1 LKKTKESMLC
11 NVFVLVTLLAAIGHA
26 QVTSS
31 GIIAIR
37 ASWLLDGIHDRP
49 IANAVVLVR
58 GERIAQVG
66 TNLPIPQDALII
78 DLGNRTLLPGI
89 IDCHTHL
96 LQNFDPALPGGEEL
110 NMLQTVAT
118 MSTAKRALLGAAM
131 AREDLNS
138 GITTVRDLGNSG
150 LNGDVALRDAI
161 ASNWVQGPR
170 MLVSTRAL
178 APAGGQFGETADGR
192 YSTLDTA
199 AQGLIAQ
206 EYVVIGSVD
215 DAHRAVRQAF
225 YDGADL
231 IKVIVSEGPRTLSPE
246 EMRAIV
252 EDAHRVHRKVAAH
265 AIGDDA
271 TRLAAEA
278 GVDSIEHAYT
288 MTDDVLKMMAAKHI
302 FLVPTDGPEQEYIE
316 LLSGGL
322 PKASANEVLAR
333 AHRAVERRSDRLKRA
348 IAFRVP
354 IAAGSD
360 MYWNLN
366 GHTRGENSVATLGAY
381 ADEGMS
387 AGEIIRAATSNA
399 AELLGRD
406 DIGSLEAGR
415 FADMIAVSGNPLSD
429 ASTLEHVTFV
439 MKGGVVIRNQE
450 K

>member
-1 LKKTKESMLC
+1 MRRYVFMLSML
-11 NVFVLVTLLAAIGHA
+11 LGAIGHA
-26 QVTSS
+26 QETSS
-31 GIIAIR
+31 QIIAIR
-37 ASWLLDGIHDRP
+37 ASWLLDGMHDQLIP
-49 IANAVVLVR
+49 NPVVLVR
-58 GERIAQVG
+58 GERITAVG
-66 TNLPIPQDALII
+66 TNLPIPHDAHII

-96 LQNFDPALPGGEEL
+96 LQNLDPLLPGGEEQ
-110 NMLQTVAT
+110 NILQTVAT
-118 MSTAKRALLGAAM
+118 MSTAKRALLGVAM

-138 GITTVRDLGNSG
+138 GVTTVRDLGNSG

-161 ASNWVQGPR
+161 ASKWVQGPR
-170 MLVSTRAL
+170 MFVSTRAL
-178 APAGGQFGETADGR
+178 APAGGQFGE
-192 YSTLDTA
+192 LNTA

-206 EYVVIGSVD
+206 EYVVISSVD
-215 DAHRAVRQAF
+215 EAHRAVRQAF

-271 TRLAAEA
+271 TRIAAEA

-288 MTDDVLKMMAAKHI
+288 VPDDVLRMMATKHI
-302 FLVPTDGPEQEYIE
+302 FLVPTDGPEQEYVE

-322 PKASANEVLAR
+322 RKPSASDVLTR
-333 AHRAVERRSDRLKRA
+333 AHRAVQRRADRLKRA
-348 IAFRVP
+348 IAFHVP

-366 GHTRGENSVATLGAY
+366 GHTRGENSIATLRAY

-399 AELLGRD
+399 AELLGRRD
-406 DIGSLEAGR
+406 DIGSLEAGL
-415 FADMIAVSGNPLSD
+415 FADVVAVSGNPLSD
-429 ASTLEHVTFV
+429 VSILEHVTFV